1 MEYTIKNESLV
12 YYALRDPIGGKY
24 YHFGA
29 ISGPVGVNIEKADKF
44 DTRKEAEDAIRFA
57 CQENPQLKDLQI
69 RKVKIIDIGEVNDN

>member
-1 MEYTIKNESLV
+1 MEYTIYSESLV

-29 ISGPVGVNIEKADKF
+29 ISGPVGVNIEKADRF

-69 RKVKIIDIGEVNDN
+69 RKVKVIDIGEVDA